1 MPNTPGK
8 MSTLRANIVNVK
20 ALPQRPYST
29 YYDVVSETF
38 LFPCYLK
45 WLNLLLET
53 VGTVD

>member
-1 MPNTPGK
+1 ML
-8 MSTLRANIVNVK
+8 TLRANIANVK
-20 ALPQRPYST
+20 ALPQSPYST